1 MVINELFEKNIRFE
15 FGLEHFMVEIKEIVG
30 NSAQTFFKM
39 TDGKIIVAGSEFR
52 AKSGKIDGFIVYKD
66 GIKYF
71 DTNTNLT
78 PQEITEL
85 IEQYEKYKSTH
96 IDVVDWA

>member
-1 MVINELFEKNIRFE
+1 MA
-15 FGLEHFMVEIKEIVG
+15 EIQEVVG

-39 TDGKIIVAGSEFR
+39 TNGKIIVAGTEFR
-52 AKSGKIDGFIVYKD
+52 AKSGKTDGFIVYKD

-78 PQEITEL
+78 LQEITEL
-85 IEQYEKYKSTH
+85 IE
-96 IDVVDWA
+96 

>member
-1 MVINELFEKNIRFE
+1 MI
-15 FGLEHFMVEIKEIVG
+15 EIKEIVG

-39 TDGKIIVAGSEFR
+39 SDGKIIIASSEFR

-71 DTNTNLT
+71 DTKIKLT

-85 IEQYEKYKSTH
+85 IQRYEKYKLTH
-96 IDVVDWA
+96 MDVVDWV

>member
-1 MVINELFEKNIRFE
+1 
-15 FGLEHFMVEIKEIVG
+15 MVEIKEIVG

-39 TDGKIIVAGSEFR
+39 SDGKIIIAGSEFR

-71 DTNTNLT
+71 DTNTKLT

-85 IEQYEKYKSTH
+85 IQLYEKYKLTH
-96 IDVVDWA
+96 IDVADWV